1 MIKVS
6 DVANTTSKAPAM
18 QVLYALSERLARSDI
33 VCVRVASRKPTTPW
47 KIKALPMIASG
58 SSR

>member
-1 MIKVS
+1 
-6 DVANTTSKAPAM
+6 AM
-18 QVLYALSERLARSDI
+18 QVLYALSERLVRSD
-33 VCVRVASRKPTTPW
+33 VVFVRVANRKPQRRR